1 MLDDVGVE
9 TLEDVDR
16 ELEVDALEKE
26 IIRMAFVSTH
36 N

>member
-16 ELEVDALEKE
+16 ELEVDALEK
-26 IIRMAFVSTH
+26 RNHRLVSH
-36 N
+36 EWRS

>member
-16 ELEVDALEKE
+16 ELEVDALENKSYE
-26 IIRMAFVSTH
+26 WRS
-36 N
+36 